1 MKNSSIFTDQADSTK
16 IQKIIFYNETYI
28 ILTKNEKSFKSSPT
42 SQAGLCRLTNY
53 SYSMKISKSL

>member
-16 IQKIIFYNETYI
+16 IQKIIFYNERYI

-42 SQAGLCRLTNY
+42 FTSRTVQINKLF
-53 SYSMKISKSL
+53 I

>member
-42 SQAGLCRLTNY
+42 FTSRAAHIYKTN
-53 SYSMKISKSL
+53 LV